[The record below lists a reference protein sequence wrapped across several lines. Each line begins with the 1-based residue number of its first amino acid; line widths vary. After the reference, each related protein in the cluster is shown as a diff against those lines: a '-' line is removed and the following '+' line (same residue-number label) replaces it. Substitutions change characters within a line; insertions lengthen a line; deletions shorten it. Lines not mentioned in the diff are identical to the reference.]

1 MTACHVCQR
10 AARGFGFHKPPSAP
24 RHYCSMEHLKMRDP
38 NKQEQDALKNAG
50 AMAGE
55 YLDSIGKTDL
65 ATLTVEEWNTFIECA
80 VTGFVEHLS
89 E

>member
-1 MTACHVCQR
+1 
-10 AARGFGFHKPPSAP
+10 
-24 RHYCSMEHLKMRDP
+24 MRDP